1 MEQIASAVLKMST
14 ELIPQELANL
24 AWCCA
29 KTGFV
34 DADFLEAIS
43 RQSIKIT
50 EQNYRRICDAGPEMS
65 FEIELTSEML
75 EDVLS
80 LLFYC
85 FFELSC
91 KLSQQLEL

>member
-1 MEQIASAVLKMST
+1 MEQIASAVLKMT

-43 RQSIKIT
+43 RQSIKIIGEFVT
-50 EQNYRRICDAGPEMS
+50 QDPS
-65 FEIELTSEML
+65 FEIESTSEL
-75 EDVLS
+75 QDVLS

-85 FFELSC
+85 FSELSC